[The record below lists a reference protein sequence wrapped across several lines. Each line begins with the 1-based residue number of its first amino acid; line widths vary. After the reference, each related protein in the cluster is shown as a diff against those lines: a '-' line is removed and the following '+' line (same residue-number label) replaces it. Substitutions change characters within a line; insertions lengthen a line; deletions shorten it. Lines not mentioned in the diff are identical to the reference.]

1 MIVKTGACKRNHP
14 FYLILFEQ
22 KQIMSL
28 RKDKEKVLGE
38 IFDEARIKTFLDYP
52 APAGINADFH
62 LLEKAYRGM
71 RGENFATFV
80 KLFIEAGKDINAL
93 GGEGKTFLQT
103 IKTHRNGEEYLMALE
118 AAGAQ

>member
-1 MIVKTGACKRNHP
+1 
-14 FYLILFEQ
+14 
-22 KQIMSL
+22 MSL

-38 IFDEARIKTFLDYP
+38 HFDDARIASFLAYD
-52 APAGINADFH
+52 APAGVNADFH

-80 KLFIEAGKDINAL
+80 KLFIEAGHDLNAL

-103 IKTHRNGEEYLMALE
+103 IKAHRNGEEYVIALE
-118 AAGAQ
+118 TLGAK